1 MLQALWRTV
10 WVFLKKLKME
20 IPCDTAISLLGI
32 YPEKTIITR
41 IPMLIAAIFTTAKTW
56 EQHKCPSTDEW
67 MKKMWYTYIHQFS
80 SVQSLS
86 RVRLFATP

>member
-41 IPMLIAAIFTTAKTW
+41 IPMLISAIFTTAKTW

-67 MKKMWYTYIHQFS
+67 MKKTCYLYTLEYY
-80 SVQSLS
+80 SVIK
-86 RVRLFATP
+86 RMK

>member
-1 MLQALWRTV
+1 M
-10 WVFLKKLKME
+10 FLKKLKME
-20 IPCDTAISLLGI
+20 MPCDTAISLLGI

-67 MKKMWYTYIHQFS
+67 MKKTCYLYTLEYY
-80 SVQSLS
+80 SVIK
-86 RVRLFATP
+86 RMK